1 MCNISYHLPG
11 AEVST
16 ARVRE
21 TYLMLIQQGW
31 NYAPAPSAQQPPQ
44 PQAPPQPPSP
54 AQATVSLRVAQ
65 NLTLRTAPDAHSEK
79 VIVGP
84 PLNDAIPADATV
96 ELHYTDLN
104 TDCRR
109 YDDVDAAAHT
119 IWCRGG
125 GRGGGGRGR
134 GREGE
139 GGEGGGGGRGGGKG
153 KPRCTMVTIGAG

>member
-1 MCNISYHLPG
+1 MVKANIKLNNGASIPAGTAVVTVSEFNPDAPSICFFPPQEHPPDEATRMCNISYHLPG

-84 PLNDAIPADATV
+84 PLNDAIP
-96 ELHYTDLN
+96 
-104 TDCRR
+104 
-109 YDDVDAAAHT
+109 
-119 IWCRGG
+119 GG
-125 GRGGGGRGR
+125 CHGG
-134 GREGE
+134 
-139 GGEGGGGGRGGGKG
+139 
-153 KPRCTMVTIGAG
+153 TSLY